1 VKVAGAG
8 VGTGKVTIAVGAT
21 LNVTLWTPTS
31 NTTLDA
37 TIIDTAMTN
46 GSNGLLTGSFSTVN
60 WSNTTGWSNLM
71 VTAIDND
78 LHITGF
84 YTAPAGNPDSNGNG
98 IPDEWEQQVFG
109 NLTNSATG
117 DNDGDGLDNF
127 GEWVA
132 GTHPTNAQSVF
143 RFTNLV
149 QNAGSGRVLSWYSES
164 NRFYTLG
171 LSSNLLLDPFSS
183 KLTNRM
189 PANPP
194 VNVYTD
200 VVERSG
206 ASFYRVTV
214 TNQ

>member
-1 VKVAGAG
+1 MLADTLPLESDLANWVK
-8 VGTGKVTIAVGAT
+8 
-21 LNVTLWTPTS
+21 
-31 NTTLDA
+31 DA
-37 TIIDTAMTN
+37 LTHYWGGPKLTN
-46 GSNGLLTGSFSTVN
+46 SP
-60 WSNTTGWSNLM
+60 LM
-71 VTAIDND
+71 KLQVVQDS
-78 LHITGF
+78 
-84 YTAPAGNPDSNGNG
+84 NPDSNANG

-132 GTHPTNAQSVF
+132 GTHPTNAQSVLK
-143 RFTNLV
+143 FTNLV
-149 QNAGSGRVLSWYSES
+149 QKAGSGRVLLWYSES

-171 LSSNLLLDPFSS
+171 FSTNLLLDPFSS
-183 KLTNRM
+183 LLTNRM

-200 VVERSG
+200 AVERSG
-206 ASFYRVTV
+206 TSFYRVTV